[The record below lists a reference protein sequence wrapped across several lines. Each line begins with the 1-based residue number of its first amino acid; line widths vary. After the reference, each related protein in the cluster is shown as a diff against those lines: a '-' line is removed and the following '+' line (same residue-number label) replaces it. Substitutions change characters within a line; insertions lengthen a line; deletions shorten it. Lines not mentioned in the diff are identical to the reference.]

1 VDDFTRDILLRG
13 ASIAGDGAHGG
24 LDVGEV
30 ADALSLATN
39 AKKQKLREQQ
49 RKNRGR
55 RAERAGNNEAAEAF
69 LRDDSRRFQSTGKF
83 VEEERYPDPFG
94 IERSAADPEAFVGE
108 SDEVNAARQR
118 GGYVQVD
125 KGQGKQQFWRE
136 RGRLFTDR
144 KYAGK
149 GPEDLADP
157 FVKPRASPR
166 GQGMGGPNGL
176 ATQLA
181 DMVARG
187 EVDGNSLVPGS
198 QTRTINSL
206 IQDMAAEADPQLL
219 RDADR
224 EVARQTRE
232 RDAANYSPTQRAIS
246 DELAQREALTY
257 ITNSGGYIGDINR
270 IDTLGL
276 ASKKFN
282 RGVPMDQF
290 NVVQAVDPNTFDN
303 AIQMIGP
310 DGQTVGYSDNQDRFI
325 ADVNLGTA
333 ESITNAPTSRMATW
347 MEGNLPN
354 MGRAEGGINFG
365 TQQTNPGD
373 ELGLLSQRLGPFAPA
388 TGIRGIADL
397 ENAVRAVTVD
407 AAFRGSTMWNYQDG
421 QKVAVQDPGID
432 EVLYKLGYSADE
444 KTRLASALQ
453 SVEAAMLS
461 DVNRNAKE
469 MYAAGL
475 TPQGNAVVSNNYEKD
490 VQLSRMPSSTRVN
503 LDGTRTS
510 VRGQLS
516 GLDASEA
523 EVFESRGR
531 DPNTVYTTTPDGQRV
546 LLPEARQDLTDA
558 RIALDDAQRPFQ
570 AAPQGSQ
577 PEDRRYLSAKSAQ
590 MTPVQRRKTYGAK
603 GDIGTELQ
611 RRADAAEADRLA
623 AVGATDPIAAEFRAR
638 DAEFEAAGQARREQ
652 DSYQEKIRLRGGN
665 PLQAITPR
673 INSQQATS
681 AVGSPSPDPIPLL
694 ARGTWVGSSTQ
705 GQAGAPV
712 DGLTINAAQAQ
723 SVAPNQAPLAG
734 ISYNERSPDP
744 WMQPVGSGNGITQEI
759 EKRTGT
765 TTQKALPY
773 GMSTSGASQG
783 PTRPVTNELKGELA
797 ALSSGFSDQ
806 GPRPAS
812 NYSDPG
818 IKPDGPSPMN
828 RERRRRAVGP
838 RVEYNRDKMQRRA
851 IQRGGRGAAAVGGG
865 VAGIAGLNELING
878 ERNNRNEEQY

>member
-1 VDDFTRDILLRG
+1 MDDFTRDILLRG
-13 ASIAGDGAHGG
+13 ALIAGDGADDG
-24 LDVGEV
+24 LDVNEV
-30 ADALSLATN
+30 ADALSS
-39 AKKQKLREQQ
+39 AKDAKQ
-49 RKNRGR
+49 RKISERSRDFQAR
-55 RAERAGNNEAAEAF
+55 RAKRAGNTEAAETF
-69 LRDDSRRFQSTGKF
+69 LRDDSRRFQSTGRF
-83 VEEERYPDPFG
+83 EEEERYPDPFG
-94 IERSAADPEAFVGE
+94 IERSAADPGQLDDG

-136 RGRLFTDR
+136 KGKLFSDR

-166 GQGMGGPNGL
+166 GQGIGGSTGL

-198 QTRTINSL
+198 QTKTINSL

-224 EVARQTRE
+224 EVARQTRD

-246 DELAQREALTY
+246 DEKAQREALTY
-257 ITNSGGYIGDINR
+257 ITNSGGYTGDINR

-290 NVVQAVDPNTFDN
+290 NVVQAVDPNTFDD

-310 DGQTVGYSDNQDRFI
+310 DGQTVGYADNQDRFI
-325 ADVNLGTA
+325 ADVNFGTA
-333 ESITNAPTSRMATW
+333 ESLTNAPTSRTATW

-373 ELGLLSQRLGPFAPA
+373 ELGLLSQRLGSFAPA
-388 TGIRGIADL
+388 TGIRGVADL

-407 AAFRGSTMWNYQDG
+407 SAFRGATMWNYQDG
-421 QKVAVQDPGID
+421 QKVAVQDPGLD
-432 EVLYKLGYSADE
+432 EVLYKLGYTADE

-475 TPQGNAVVSNNYEKD
+475 TPQGNAVVSSNYEKD

-510 VRGQLS
+510 VRSQLS
-516 GLDASEA
+516 NLDASEA

-590 MTPVQRRKTYGAK
+590 MTPAQRRKTYGAK

-611 RRADAAEADRLA
+611 KRTNAAAAERDARA
-623 AVGATDPIAAEFRAR
+623 SAPDPIAAEFRAR
-638 DAEFEAAGQARREQ
+638 DAQFAEEGQARRDQ

-665 PLQAITPR
+665 PLQPVTPR

-681 AVGSPSPDPIPLL
+681 GVGSPAPDPIPLL
-694 ARGTWVGSSTQ
+694 ARGTWVGSPTQ

-744 WMQPVGSGNGITQEI
+744 WMQPVGAGGGISQE
-759 EKRTGT
+759 
-765 TTQKALPY
+765 
-773 GMSTSGASQG
+773 
-783 PTRPVTNELKGELA
+783 
-797 ALSSGFSDQ
+797 
-806 GPRPAS
+806 
-812 NYSDPG
+812 
-818 IKPDGPSPMN
+818 
-828 RERRRRAVGP
+828 RERRMSPDMLNTMATLNSGPAQGPVPGSARKQFTDRARNFGKSP
-838 RVEYNRDKMQRRA
+838 KYERANRYGRNSA
-851 IQRGGRGAAAVGGG
+851 IAGGA

-878 ERNNRNEEQY
+878 ERNKRNEEQYS